1 MNKKSTIWEMKEM
14 IKKAIKAFRNLLSA
28 ILFLILI
35 LTTLTV
41 MISKASGGEPNVFG
55 YQFKTVLSGSM
66 EPSIQTGSVIAVK
79 TVEENKRFQKGD
91 IITFINED
99 DLLITHRVIEVKS
112 NESRI
117 SYITKGDNND
127 GADREPVLPQNVK
140 AEYTGFTLPYVGYF
154 LNLVNSKIGS
164 ALLLIIP
171 GLLLITYSI
180 FTIWKA
186 LSEIDRK
193 KEQESFLERSSS

>member
-1 MNKKSTIWEMKEM
+1 M
-14 IKKAIKAFRNLLSA
+14 IKKAIKAFSNLLSA
-28 ILFLILI
+28 ILFSIII

-41 MISKASGGEPNVFG
+41 MISKASSGEPNLFG
-55 YQFKTVLSGSM
+55 YQLKTVLSGSM

-79 TVEENKRFQKGD
+79 PVEDHKGFQKGD

-112 NESRI
+112 SGNQL

-127 GADREPVLPQNVK
+127 GADRDPVLPQNVK
-140 AEYTGFTLPYVGYF
+140 AEYTGFTVPYAGYF
-154 LNLVNSKIGS
+154 LNWINSKIGS

-180 FTIWKA
+180 FAIRKA
-186 LSEIDRK
+186 LSGIDRK
-193 KEQESFLERSSS
+193 NKNHISEQRSS